1 MTISITIS
9 LLVSLPVGVVIG
21 LTLPKVVRSCGQGVR
36 RRRRENRE
44 REEDAGKRRES
55 KEGGEEGE
63 DIYEEPDKMA
73 TVITLSE
80 NEAYGLSQIISKSG
94 DQDMKRSMRLLLAAV
109 LAGCSLFHGGQC

>member
-1 MTISITIS
+1 MTISIIVT

-21 LTLPKVVRSCGQGVR
+21 LTLPKAVRSCGQGVR
-36 RRRRENRE
+36 RRWENRE
-44 REEDAGKRRES
+44 GEEDAGKRGKS

-80 NEAYGLSQIISKSG
+80 NEAYGLSQK
-94 DQDMKRSMRLLLAAV
+94 KN
-109 LAGCSLFHGGQC
+109 

>member
-1 MTISITIS
+1 MTISITIT

-21 LTLPKVVRSCGQGVR
+21 LTLPKAVRCGQGVR
-36 RRRRENRE
+36 KRRRENRE
-44 REEDAGKRRES
+44 GEEDAGNRRES

-80 NEAYGLSQIISKSG
+80 NEAYGLSQK
-94 DQDMKRSMRLLLAAV
+94 KN
-109 LAGCSLFHGGQC
+109 